1 MLLSGGLAVVLVM
14 IPYSSL
20 LVINKFLTNTDIL
33 TIIFYHLVMLST
45 VGMNTGAATLFWL
58 YTDILLSLIHI

>member
-1 MLLSGGLAVVLVM
+1 MLLSGGLAVILVM

-20 LVINKFLTNTDIL
+20 LVINQFITTTDVL
-33 TIIFYHLVMLST
+33 TILFYHLVLLST

-58 YTDILLSLIHI
+58 YTDILINL